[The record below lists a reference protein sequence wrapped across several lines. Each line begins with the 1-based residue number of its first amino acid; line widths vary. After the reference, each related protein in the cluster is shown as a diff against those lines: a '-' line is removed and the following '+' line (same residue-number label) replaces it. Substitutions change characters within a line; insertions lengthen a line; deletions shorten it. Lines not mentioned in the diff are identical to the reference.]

1 MVLSGTKK
9 TTYINSITNQ
19 NQGGG
24 NKKAGFPGLIGRD
37 SWVSIYYGSTSP
49 VSGECCKLSGYS
61 KNRFTV
67 FPNQNLP
74 VGYSNRIQMR

>member
-1 MVLSGTKK
+1 MVLSGTKL
-9 TTYINSITNQ
+9 TTSISSITNQ

-37 SWVSIYYGSTSP
+37 SWVSIYYGSTDPSY
-49 VSGECCKLSGYS
+49 GKCCKLKEYS
-61 KNRFTV
+61 TNRFKV

-74 VGYSNRIQMR
+74 VGYNQRIPMR